1 MWSRVEL
8 KTQAKNLLKLNY
20 WLFVLGGI
28 ILSFVTTGHI
38 SGSGGLKLNYNAN
51 SKNISDISNSIGD
64 AFSSDQKDI
73 TYDFKDSIN
82 EITGSITPCN
92 RKDYYCCRDRQYSH
106 CTCCS
111 FDRYSVICFCV

>member
-73 TYDFKDSIN
+73 TYDFKD
-82 EITGSITPCN
+82 
-92 RKDYYCCRDRQYSH
+92 
-106 CTCCS
+106 
-111 FDRYSVICFCV
+111 

>member
-20 WLFVLGGI
+20 WLFVLGAI

-51 SKNISDISNSIGD
+51 SNNISDIRMMLEMLVH
-64 AFSSDQKDI
+64 F
-73 TYDFKDSIN
+73 
-82 EITGSITPCN
+82 P
-92 RKDYYCCRDRQYSH
+92 SH
-106 CTCCS
+106 TS
-111 FDRYSVICFCV
+111 

>member
-38 SGSGGLKLNYNAN
+38 SGSGG
-51 SKNISDISNSIGD
+51 
-64 AFSSDQKDI
+64 
-73 TYDFKDSIN
+73 
-82 EITGSITPCN
+82 
-92 RKDYYCCRDRQYSH
+92 
-106 CTCCS
+106 
-111 FDRYSVICFCV
+111 